1 MASAYKIRRASNN
14 DLYFVLE
21 GENNKEL
28 LSSEM
33 YMRMESVM
41 EGIKLTRDNSVM
53 DERFIRKT
61 ENNGKPY
68 FVLAAANKEP
78 IGTGELYSSPEAME
92 KDIELIKRTGATA
105 PVIDESSKKK
115 KQY

>member
-14 DLYFVLE
+14 DLYFILE

-41 EGIKLTRDNSVM
+41 EGIKLTRGNSVM

-61 ENNGKPY
+61 ENNGKRY
-68 FVLAAANKEP
+68 FVLVAASNAP
-78 IGTGELYSSPEAME
+78 IGTGELYSSVETME
-92 KDIELIKRTGATA
+92 KGIELIKQIGPTA
-105 PVIDESSKKK
+105 PVIDESNKKK
-115 KQY
+115 KEY